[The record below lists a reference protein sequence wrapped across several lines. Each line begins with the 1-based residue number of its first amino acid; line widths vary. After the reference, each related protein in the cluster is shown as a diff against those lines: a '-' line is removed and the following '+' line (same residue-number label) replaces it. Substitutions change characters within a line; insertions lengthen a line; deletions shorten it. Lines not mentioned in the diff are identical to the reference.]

1 MQFIPVD
8 QDRFSNVV
16 ALGQTRPDADQQGTQ
31 KERDGVPVWKITV
44 LVNTSPDEKPSVE
57 DIKVPHSTEPLLTA
71 MTAIEFDNLTAV
83 AWQMNGRAGVSLRA
97 DGFQEA

>member
-8 QDRFSNVV
+8 QTRFDNVV
-16 ALGQTRPDADQQGTQ
+16 ALGQVRPDTDQQGTQ
-31 KERDGVPVWKITV
+31 KERDGVPVWKVTV

-57 DIKVPHSTEPLLTA
+57 EVKIPSPSEPSMVA
-71 MTAIEFDNLTAV
+71 MTPVVFDDLVAV

-97 DGFQEA
+97 DGLQEA